1 MERFEEHFKKLF
13 MMNGSRNWGW
23 VLDNVPKLVIGE
35 MNLVLIK
42 GIIVDEVQK
51 QCSNEEHIRLLVLM
65 VLKVYFTF

>member
-23 VLDNVPKLVIGE
+23 VLDNVLKLVIGE

-42 GIIVDEVQK
+42 GIIVDEVTKAVFQ
-51 QCSNEEHIRLLVLM
+51 
-65 VLKVYFTF
+65 